1 MPTVKD
7 KLTGKIISEQPYT
20 PEGKILAEEISEKEP
35 SWEISDAMQRS
46 ESYQLGG
53 IVPGQE
59 GFGERPALV
68 APPMGGMGP
77 GQGDASLGGGVNMGK
92 VADMVLNPASS
103 RYKKGGKVKK

>member
-1 MPTVKD
+1 MPTVGNTKF
-7 KLTGKIISEQPYT
+7 PYT

-35 SWEISDAMQRS
+35 TWEISDAAERT

-59 GFGERPALV
+59 GFGERPAPV
-68 APPMGGMGP
+68 APMGGMGP

-92 VADMVLNPASS
+92 VADIVLNPASS